1 MQLYL
6 HVNTQKRRLV
16 ESAGSNSPKD
26 MPALFREDTVRI
38 HLWLAN
44 ETGDFTNPLSEIGN
58 LHSIAV
64 EAAIGLPDQPPE
76 ALVTNWGQVAAYDQS
91 FADYLSANGLTYVD
105 GMYVPPGMQSKV
117 LQADLNLNT
126 TEMVNAFANA
136 AGDTLERVF
145 EIEVTDGGRRHTV
158 LQVPVTLHKDIITH
172 PNQAPSAVTAG
183 SAFANSFAATA
194 TDSDTIEWQQT
205 GDYNAA
211 HIKGL
216 NGATLTAGQHL
227 AVNSTADGFELVT
240 APTGGGG
247 GASAIDDLTDVD
259 TSSAGHTPTDG
270 QSLVWDASMGH
281 WMPQTITG
289 GSGGASAIDDLTDV
303 DTTTSSPTTGQ
314 ILTWD
319 GTNWTPSAAPSGGG
333 GGTSS
338 VIAPFAYAAMTDTG
352 TPGTGTGCTWTWD
365 SASSTFT
372 VLFDTARET
381 NNYTVV
387 TDEEFADTGSRYM
400 MVLNKNPSGFDV
412 QMYGGYGPSG
422 DPKTVLVFDENPTI
436 DVGAGATGPAGAAGQ
451 GWTGGTYD
459 SSTGVVTFTSNDGL
473 GFATGDLRGSGGG
486 TTSTPTSVNYSS
498 TEIQT
503 GYWQMDFD
511 VAMAGASF
519 QRVDEIN
526 GAISIGLDS
535 IVAGASVSLILR
547 SVMEDTETNDPQ
559 ITFPILWPNDWDW
572 LSLRPDAIGLAQTMV
587 IAISCTD
594 STTGGVIAGAAPVHI
609 GTDMNPVLALNIDET
624 TVNLP

>member
-1 MQLYL
+1 MYLQL
-6 HVNTQKRRLV
+6 HVNTEKRRLV

-26 MPALFREDTVRI
+26 MPALFREDNIRLQ
-38 HLWLAN
+38 LWLAY
-44 ETGDFTNPLSEIGN
+44 ETGDFTNPLQEIWN
-58 LHSIAV
+58 MHSIAV

-76 ALVTNWGQVAAYDQS
+76 ALVSTFNTASWWDQS
-91 FADYLSANGLTYVD
+91 FQDYLTENNINYQD

-136 AGDTLERVF
+136 TGDTLERVF
-145 EIEVTDGGRRHTV
+145 EIEVTDGGRRHTI

-172 PNQAPSAVTAG
+172 PNQAPSAVTTG

-194 TDSDTIEWQQT
+194 TDSATIEWQQT

-289 GSGGASAIDDLTDV
+289 GGGASAIDDLTDV
-303 DTTTSSPTTGQ
+303 DTTTSAPTTGQ

-333 GGTSS
+333 GTSS
-338 VIAPFAYAAMTDTG
+338 AVIAPFAYAAMTDTG

-387 TDEEFADTGSRYM
+387 TDEEFADTGTRYM
-400 MVLNKNPSGFDV
+400 MVLNKNPGGFDV

-436 DVGAGATGPAGAAGQ
+436 DVGAGATGPAGADGQ
-451 GWTGGTYD
+451 GWTGGSYD

-473 GFATGDLRGSGGG
+473 GFSTSDLRSPAWAALSHSSTSSASGTINLDFDGDPLHTLDSISGSCSIGALNMGTGKRHVCRLVCGSSDQALTFDPSWNWISQMPASIGASEVCILSLTAFGANASDVVAAFAPVSNPASGGG
-486 TTSTPTSVNYSS
+486 IP
-498 TEIQT
+498 
-503 GYWQMDFD
+503 
-511 VAMAGASF
+511 
-519 QRVDEIN
+519 
-526 GAISIGLDS
+526 
-535 IVAGASVSLILR
+535 
-547 SVMEDTETNDPQ
+547 
-559 ITFPILWPNDWDW
+559 
-572 LSLRPDAIGLAQTMV
+572 
-587 IAISCTD
+587 
-594 STTGGVIAGAAPVHI
+594 
-609 GTDMNPVLALNIDET
+609 
-624 TVNLP
+624 